1 MADLDLRS
9 KRASSVQIMAP
20 YVLAPPAPD
29 GTIDAGD
36 RQHIAWSYA
45 SLATVAGA
53 GEVLKPDDMLSYIKL
68 DGAFVQAVPGVFR
81 GAR

>member
-1 MADLDLRS
+1 
-9 KRASSVQIMAP
+9 MAP
-20 YVLAPPAPD
+20 YIVSPPAPD

-45 SLATVAGA
+45 SLAQAGGGGA
-53 GEVLKPDDMLSYIKL
+53 LKPDDMLSYIKL

-81 GAR
+81 GPR